1 MAARFSLH
9 AVWMPMTAEQ
19 RLFVFRLSMVLK
31 RGENNLN
38 SCKTMADV
46 SFIALDI
53 LNKVI
58 NNLEISF
65 MHYELVETCLHTD
78 NYRPISLFK
87 IKINN
92 EKKSKNINC
101 QAFMDR

>member
-1 MAARFSLH
+1 
-9 AVWMPMTAEQ
+9 MTAEQ

-31 RGENNLN
+31 SGENNLN
-38 SCKTMADV
+38 SCKSMVDV

-53 LNKVI
+53 FYKVI

-78 NYRPISLFK
+78 SYRPISLFK

-92 EKKSKNINC
+92 EKKSKNINR
-101 QAFMDR
+101 QAFMDW